1 MLLRRHRHGDG
12 AAQCSKYYIFIKDA
26 LRSPVKSFALMS
38 VIAFMAALVRTDVET
53 NTRKR
58 TRKCSERV
66 YIILCTLPS
75 GRRRLTTMSVG
86 CDTPANR
93 FEFFMFFFFFA
104 VFHSKH
110 SYKQRRVWFGGFK
123 PLLLPKIY
131 TFH

>member
-93 FEFFMFFFFFA
+93 FEFFMFFFFLPCSIRNTRISRG
-104 VFHSKH
+104 VCNGV
-110 SYKQRRVWFGGFK
+110 VWGVQT
-123 PLLLPKIY
+123 PAIA
-131 TFH
+131 